1 MNTLSGA
8 NGDGNAV
15 LVEPALLWRFRMGQ
29 AMAAMPADSALC
41 ERLTRTRQDLE
52 RERASAPEL
61 LAELLA
67 GPPAAQ
73 PCRIAFDPRFQTW
86 GLAELLLAESQALQ
100 TEDALEAGRLARLAL
115 AVAGFLGER
124 HPAPLVQD
132 LRARAWADV
141 GEAGLASGDP
151 AGARAALRSA
161 AACLGHGTG
170 DLLVDARLLEF
181 EAAVHAA
188 QGRPGDALALLK
200 QAASRYRKVN
210 ETGHLARVLARR
222 EDLQGKAG
230 QPGSVLHLA
239 FEPAG

>member
-1 MNTLSGA
+1 
-8 NGDGNAV
+8 
-15 LVEPALLWRFRMGQ
+15 MGQ
-29 AMAAMPADSALC
+29 ESAAMPAMPADSALC
-41 ERLTRTRQDLE
+41 ERLTRTHQGLE

-67 GPPAAQ
+67 GPPAVQ

-86 GLAELLLAESQALQ
+86 GLAELLLAESQALRAENSAQ
-100 TEDALEAGRLARLAL
+100 PGNALEAGRLARLAL
-115 AVAGFLGER
+115 AVAGLLGAP

-141 GEAGLASGDP
+141 GEAGLASGDL
-151 AGARAALRSA
+151 AGAREALRAA
-161 AACLGHGTG
+161 AACLGQGTG

-188 QGRPGDALALLK
+188 QSRPGDALALLK

-210 ETGHLARVLARR
+210 EPGHLARVLARR
-222 EDLQGKAG
+222 EELQGKTG
-230 QPGSVLHLA
+230 QPGTVLHLA